1 MVGEPGTVQGHI
13 SPNLSLSFFF
23 FFFFGGMTSVAT
35 KLTEDPTLP
44 PPYPFTPVTTRATHA
59 WPREPVS
66 AKLGLWRG

>member
-1 MVGEPGTVQGHI
+1 MVVVAVGGGQTQCKGIFLP
-13 SPNLSLSFFF
+13 LSL
-23 FFFFGGMTSVAT
+23 FFFGAMTSVAT

-66 AKLGLWRG
+66 AKHGLWRG